1 MRELPLPIHPHY
13 APDLETAFELLAP
26 LRDLALVLVD
36 YLQLVPAPASGARGP
51 QDEELA
57 QVLRRLKAVALER
70 QVALLVVA
78 QLPKFHPE
86 RENPRPTLDDFGH
99 LGAIKQHADMV
110 PAAFRATVSR
120 TGRGVE
126 GA

>member
-26 LRDLALVLVD
+26 LRDLALVVVD
-36 YLQLVPAPASGARGP
+36 YLRLVPAPASGARGP

-57 QVLRRLKAVALER
+57 QVLRRLKALALER

-78 QLPKFHPE
+78 QPPKFQPD
-86 RENPRPTLDDFGH
+86 REHRPPTLADSGVR
-99 LGAIKQHADMV
+99 GRTQQHCD
-110 PAAFRATVSR
+110 
-120 TGRGVE
+120 
-126 GA
+126 

>member
-1 MRELPLPIHPHY
+1 MRELPLPIHPLA
-13 APDLETAFELLAP
+13 APDLETAFERLAP

-70 QVALLVVA
+70 QVAVLVVA
-78 QLPKFHPE
+78 QLPKFHRE
-86 RENPRPTLDDFGH
+86 REHRRPPLDD
-99 LGAIKQHADMV
+99 LG
-110 PAAFRATVSR
+110 P
-120 TGRGVE
+120 
-126 GA
+126 